1 MQWLGSSSSDKDD
14 LVTVD
19 KMNTRQNGIWWPRT
33 QPTPVAAA
41 LIALNF
47 KRSKC
52 KMQMIILCKFSSQ
65 QVLITIMP
73 CLGSSSSD
81 TDDLVTVDKMNT
93 RQNGIWPRTLLTPVA
108 AAQIV
113 RFYLIVK

>member
-19 KMNTRQNGIWWPRT
+19 KMNTRQNGIW
-33 QPTPVAAA
+33 
-41 LIALNF
+41 
-47 KRSKC
+47 
-52 KMQMIILCKFSSQ
+52 
-65 QVLITIMP
+65 
-73 CLGSSSSD
+73 
-81 TDDLVTVDKMNT
+81 
-93 RQNGIWPRTLLTPVA
+93 PRTLLTPV